1 MSTELDKVLS
11 KVRKLIEEQILSL
24 VCDKLINKNNVL
36 KHINLDNKFLVLPA
50 NEYEIFNKYI
60 SNGHNKE
67 QFDKWVIFK
76 WEEKNISC
84 NDSTG
89 IH

>member
-11 KVRKLIEEQILSL
+11 KVRELIEEQILSL
-24 VCDKLINKNNVL
+24 LCDKLINKNNVL

-60 SNGHNKE
+60 SNRHNKE
-67 QFDKWVIFK
+67 KFDKWVIFK